1 MRPRGADQTTPVAQE
16 LDDFDQPVLNVK
28 FGLVDPRPRRLPAFA
43 LSPLLVGA
51 KALRLREDGF
61 SAVQSV
67 EVPAEGVRKLA
78 IRADA
83 SGHVEVHEQ
92 LSGWLAVEWRDVKD
106 QTDQSRLRQEF
117 EQRSL
122 GFFFPGAQLESLDFK
137 GFAERGRGPV
147 EVGYK
152 FTAPRLLRDEGGGR
166 VAIAPLFPSLLVR
179 RYVVL
184 PSRTRALQLGTT
196 PPSDLDA
203 TIALPRGARAQTPP
217 PADVKTRF
225 GRFSQRITLENG
237 ALHIVR
243 HLEMPLQRV
252 EPADYAAFIAFAR
265 AVDEAEEMRAVIQLH
280 ARRSNG
286 AAATQA
292 AARTQPKNTSMK

>member
-1 MRPRGADQTTPVAQE
+1 
-16 LDDFDQPVLNVK
+16 VLNVK
-28 FGLVDPRPRRLPAFA
+28 FGLVDPRPRRLEAFTT
-43 LSPLLVGA
+43 SPLLVKA
-51 KALRLREDGF
+51 KAMRLRDDGF
-61 SAVQSV
+61 AVV
-67 EVPAEGVRKLA
+67 ESPEGPAEGKRKLA

-83 SGHVEVHEQ
+83 SGHVDVREQ

-122 GFFFPGAQLESLDFK
+122 GFFFPGAQLESLDFH

-147 EVGYK
+147 EVDYK
-152 FTAPRLLRDEGGGR
+152 FTAPRLFRDEGSGR
-166 VAIAPLFPSLLVR
+166 VAVAPLFPSLLTR

-196 PPSDLDA
+196 PPTDLDA
-203 TIALPRGARAQTPP
+203 TVVLPRGARAQTPP
-217 PADVKTRF
+217 PVEVKTQF
-225 GRFSQRITLENG
+225 GRFSQRITFDGG

-252 EPADYAAFIAFAR
+252 EPADHAAFIAFAR
-265 AVDEAEEMRAVIQLH
+265 AVDEAEEMRVVIQLH
-280 ARRSNG
+280 ARRSSG

-292 AARTQPKNTSMK
+292 AASSQPKTTSMK